1 MYIKRNNNNNNN
13 NNNNENE
20 NENENH
26 NGNDL
31 PNIFNLHW
39 LYIYL
44 QDFCC
49 SF

>member
-1 MYIKRNNNNNNN
+1 MYIKRNNNN

-20 NENENH
+20 NENEND
-26 NGNDL
+26 NDNDSENDL

-39 LYIYL
+39 LYHLVLLI
-44 QDFCC
+44 